1 MSPPPAAPA
10 HNKTYLPERVA
21 LVLGGGG
28 LKGFAHIGLLRA
40 FEERGIKPCL
50 VAGTSIGSLI
60 AAAYATGM
68 PVDEME
74 RRALALTKKDL
85 FRIDRLHMV
94 TKRMLSPSLYL
105 AGPLDALVREIV
117 PDETFRGL
125 KIPLLVNTV
134 DLERGAQVIWG
145 LPGLQDVSV
154 RDAVYASCAL
164 PGFFPPRVIGG
175 RTCVDGGVMDN
186 LPNAIAV
193 QGMDAVIGVDVG
205 SSSLATARRIKDKG
219 FAAIYM
225 RAAQTMMKSLQVSQL
240 ETWAGPPL
248 LLVRP
253 AVWHYNWFSFASTR
267 KMIDAGYAA
276 AHDSLDRAGDALASS
291 GGVYPR
297 RTIEL
302 SVIREKCIGCT
313 LCATLAPQLMAMDS
327 DNKAIVL
334 ESPLEWSRADGDFIH
349 QCPTDAIRVEVI
361 EGNVRTLTMER
372 QVEPE

>member
-1 MSPPPAAPA
+1 
-10 HNKTYLPERVA
+10 
-21 LVLGGGG
+21 VLGGGG

-40 FEERGIKPCL
+40 FEERGIKPAL
-50 VAGTSIGSLI
+50 VAGTSIGALI
-60 AAAYATGM
+60 AAAYASGM
-68 PVDEME
+68 PVDDME
-74 RRALALTKKDL
+74 RRALALTKRDL

-105 AGPLDALVREIV
+105 AGPLDALVRDIV
-117 PDETFRGL
+117 PPVTFHAM
-125 KIPLLVNTV
+125 KIPLLINTV

-145 LPGLQDVSV
+145 LPGMQDVSV
-154 RDAVYASCAL
+154 ADAVYASCAL
-164 PGFFPPRVIGG
+164 PGFFPPRVIAG

-205 SSSLATARRIKDKG
+205 SSSLSTARRIKDKG

-225 RAAQTMMKSLQVSQL
+225 RAAQTMMKSLQVAQL
-240 ETWAGPPL
+240 STWAGPPL

-267 KMIDAGYAA
+267 RMIDAGYDA
-276 AHDSLDRAGDALASS
+276 AHDALDRCGDSLASS

-302 SVIREKCIGCT
+302 SVVRERCIGCT
-313 LCATLAPQLMAMDS
+313 LCVTLAPDLMAMDNE
-327 DNKAIVL
+327 DKAIVL

-349 QCPTDAIRVEVI
+349 QCPTDAIKVEVVD
-361 EGNVRTLTMER
+361 GNVRTLTMER
-372 QVEPE
+372 KIEPE